1 VEKIEDVLREGKEI
15 EGKMV
20 WIIGREIQVKG
31 RESSQ
36 GERG

>member
-20 WIIGREIQVKG
+20 WIIGRKIQVKG

-36 GERG
+36 GEKG